1 MIDPKYRIETRDVE
15 KFGIRQTHTITRI
28 DANGHRRV
36 LKVFFGHGGKARAG
50 KMVEVLEK
58 NDTFGDDTELRKSER
73 RLHFYVG
80 ILFGIAACAGVHF
93 LPKVFT

>member
-50 KMVEVLEK
+50 KMVDVLEK
-58 NDTFGDDTELRKSER
+58 NDTFGVVTELRKSER